1 MSLKQILYGWTANK
15 RLRSLW
21 NFSYRILCPLT
32 RAGGLISTSPTIY
45 LWYAKHI
52 KPDTFWEAPGSDTDL
67 LIEGAGASATH
78 SLVAYVRK
86 HNPELKISHTC
97 EVPATVKY
105 CLKNNIPV
113 IVPVRNI
120 LEYVDSLTERFPQVS
135 RRTARM
141 CYVSFYKYILKVR
154 GRVVIADFREIIEQ
168 PAEVMTR
175 CNEFYG
181 TSFNVGDNELPRIR
195 TTQYEARNL

>member
-1 MSLKQILYGWTANK
+1 MTIIQKVIYKFTMSK
-15 RLRSLW
+15 RFRPVW
-21 NFSYRILCPLT
+21 NLIYRLICPLT
-32 RAGGLISTSPTIY
+32 RAGGIISQVPALY

-52 KPDTFWEAPGSDTDL
+52 KPDTFWEAPDADTDL

-105 CLKNNIPV
+105 CLAKKIPV

-120 LEYVDSLTERFPQVS
+120 MEYVDSLVTRFPQTS
-135 RRTARM
+135 DRTARL
-141 CYVSFYKYILKVR
+141 CYTSFYEYIIKVR
-154 GRVVIADFREIIEQ
+154 HRVVVADFHDIVEN
-168 PAEVMTR
+168 PAEVVRR

-181 TSFNVGDNELPRIR
+181 TDFNVGDNQLPAIR
-195 TTQYEARNL
+195 VIQK

>member
-1 MSLKQILYGWTANK
+1 MSMKNILYAWTMNK
-15 RLRSLW
+15 RLRPLW
-21 NFSYRILCPLT
+21 NFCYRIICPLT
-32 RAGGLISTSPTIY
+32 RAGGLISKSPALY

-52 KPDTFWEAPGSDTDL
+52 KPDTFWEAPGPDTDL

-97 EVPATVKY
+97 EVSATVKY

-120 LEYVDSLTERFPQVS
+120 VEYVDSLTERFPQVS
-135 RRTARM
+135 RWTARM
-141 CYVSFYKYILKVR
+141 CYVSFYKYILRVR
-154 GRVVIADFREIIEQ
+154 GQVVVADFREIIKN
-168 PAEVMTR
+168 PAEVVSR
-175 CNEFYG
+175 CNAFYG
-181 TSFNVGDNELPRIR
+181 TSFHVGDNELPTIR
-195 TTQYEARNL
+195 TLQAEA